1 MNFTPFTQLDLTE
14 PLLRAVEDLG
24 FTEATE
30 IQAQSIPLIREGKD
44 MIGRSQTGTGKTL
57 AFGIPAVESV
67 NASSRKVQVLV
78 LCPTRELAMQ
88 ACAELRKLSR

>member
-1 MNFTPFTQLDLTE
+1 MNCTPFIQLDLTE

-24 FTEATE
+24 FTDATE
-30 IQAQSIPLIREGKD
+30 IQAQSIPIIREGRD

-67 NASSRKVQVLV
+67 DAGSRKVQVL
-78 LCPTRELAMQ
+78 LLFK
-88 ACAELRKLSR
+88 KLYI